1 MEDEVVDSKRATPA
15 RRKNFDQPQVNHG
28 GRATLAVVEPGTNR
42 PYWRFV
48 LSRVSENSPRMRII
62 WHVLAVVNAAVWF
75 GAGLFLTVV
84 VGPNFFSPAVTDL
97 VGRQNAG
104 LIAQSV
110 LAKYFVLQGVCTV
123 VALALQLRPDA
134 DSTRARRSRWGL
146 AVALA
151 LVCVGGFWLQPKLV
165 ELNRQR
171 YAITTSAEE
180 RPILARQFGMWH
192 GVSQVGNLL
201 VLIGAFAHLVIL
213 AHGPQAGRSCDSAK
227 PNP

>member
-1 MEDEVVDSKRATPA
+1 MP
-15 RRKNFDQPQVNHG
+15 
-28 GRATLAVVEPGTNR
+28 AVVIPRTR
-42 PYWRFV
+42 PPDWPPYWRFV
-48 LSRVSENSPRMRII
+48 LSRVSEKSLPMRII

-110 LAKYFVLQGVCTV
+110 LAK
-123 VALALQLRPDA
+123 
-134 DSTRARRSRWGL
+134 
-146 AVALA
+146 
-151 LVCVGGFWLQPKLV
+151 LV

-180 RPILARQFGMWH
+180 RPILARQFGMLH

-201 VLIGAFAHLVIL
+201 VLIGALAHLVIL
-213 AHGPQAGRSCDSAK
+213 AHGPQAGRSCDSTK

>member
-1 MEDEVVDSKRATPA
+1 
-15 RRKNFDQPQVNHG
+15 
-28 GRATLAVVEPGTNR
+28 
-42 PYWRFV
+42 
-48 LSRVSENSPRMRII
+48 MRII

-123 VALALQLRPDA
+123 VALALQLRSGTGGSA
-134 DSTRARRSRWGL
+134 LARRSRWGL
-146 AVALA
+146 AVVLA

-171 YAITTSAEE
+171 YAATTSAEE
-180 RPILARQFGMWH
+180 RTVLARQFGMWH

-213 AHGPQAGRSCDSAK
+213 AHGPQAGRSCDSVK
-227 PNP
+227 PNL

>member
-1 MEDEVVDSKRATPA
+1 MP
-15 RRKNFDQPQVNHG
+15 
-28 GRATLAVVEPGTNR
+28 AVVVPGTR
-42 PYWRFV
+42 PPDWRFV
-48 LSRVSENSPRMRII
+48 LSSVSEKSPRMRII
-62 WHVLAVVNAAVWF
+62 WHVLAVVNASVWF

-123 VALALQLRPDA
+123 VALALQLRSGA
-134 DSTRARRSRWGL
+134 AGSALARRSRWGL
-146 AVALA
+146 VAILA

-171 YAITTSAEE
+171 YATTTSTED
-180 RPILARQFGMWH
+180 RTVLARHFGMWH

-201 VLIGAFAHLVIL
+201 VLIGALAHLVIL
-213 AHGPQAGRSCDSAK
+213 AHGPQVERSCESVK

>member
-1 MEDEVVDSKRATPA
+1 MAPD
-15 RRKNFDQPQVNHG
+15 
-28 GRATLAVVEPGTNR
+28 
-42 PYWRFV
+42 WRFV
-48 LSRVSENSPRMRII
+48 LGRVSEKSPRMRII

-110 LAKYFVLQGVCTV
+110 LAKYFVLQGVCTA
-123 VALALQLRPDA
+123 VALALQLRSVTGGSA
-134 DSTRARRSRWGL
+134 LARRSRWGL
-146 AVALA
+146 AVVLA

-171 YAITTSAEE
+171 YATTTSTEE
-180 RPILARQFGMWH
+180 RAVLARQFGMWH

-201 VLIGAFAHLVIL
+201 VLIGALAHLVIL
-213 AHGPQAGRSCDSAK
+213 AHGPQAGRSCDSTK

>member
-1 MEDEVVDSKRATPA
+1 MAPD
-15 RRKNFDQPQVNHG
+15 
-28 GRATLAVVEPGTNR
+28 
-42 PYWRFV
+42 WRFV
-48 LSRVSENSPRMRII
+48 LSRVSEKSPRMRII

-110 LAKYFVLQGVCTV
+110 LAKYFVLQGVCTL
-123 VALALQLRPDA
+123 VALALHLRSVTGGSA
-134 DSTRARRSRWGL
+134 LARRSRWGL
-146 AVALA
+146 AVVLA

-171 YAITTSAEE
+171 YATTTSTEE
-180 RPILARQFGMWH
+180 RAVLARQFGMWH

-201 VLIGAFAHLVIL
+201 VLIGALAHLVIL
-213 AHGPQAGRSCDSAK
+213 AHGPQAGRSCDSVK

>member
-1 MEDEVVDSKRATPA
+1 MP
-15 RRKNFDQPQVNHG
+15 
-28 GRATLAVVEPGTNR
+28 AVVVPGTR
-42 PYWRFV
+42 PPDWRFV
-48 LSRVSENSPRMRII
+48 LSSVSEKSPRMRII
-62 WHVLAVVNAAVWF
+62 WHVLAVVNASVWF

-110 LAKYFVLQGVCTV
+110 LAKYFVLQVVCSG
-123 VALALQLRPDA
+123 VALALQLRSGTGGSA
-134 DSTRARRSRWGL
+134 LARRSRWGL
-146 AVALA
+146 AVVLM

-171 YAITTSAEE
+171 YATTTSTEE
-180 RPILARQFGMWH
+180 RSVLARQFGMWH
-192 GVSQVGNLL
+192 GVSQMGNLL
-201 VLIGAFAHLVIL
+201 VLIGALAHLVIL
-213 AHGPQAGRSCDSAK
+213 AHGPQAGRSCESVK

>member
-1 MEDEVVDSKRATPA
+1 
-15 RRKNFDQPQVNHG
+15 
-28 GRATLAVVEPGTNR
+28 
-42 PYWRFV
+42 
-48 LSRVSENSPRMRII
+48 MRII

-104 LIAQSV
+104 LIAQSL

-123 VALALQLRPDA
+123 VALALQLRPDG
-134 DSTRARRSRWGL
+134 DSARVRRSRWGL
-146 AVALA
+146 AVVLT

-171 YAITTSAEE
+171 YAATTSAEE
-180 RPILARQFGMWH
+180 RSILARQFGMWH

-213 AHGPQAGRSCDSAK
+213 AHGPQAGRPCDSAK
-227 PNP
+227 SNP

>member
-1 MEDEVVDSKRATPA
+1 
-15 RRKNFDQPQVNHG
+15 
-28 GRATLAVVEPGTNR
+28 
-42 PYWRFV
+42 
-48 LSRVSENSPRMRII
+48 MRIL

-75 GAGLFLTVV
+75 GAGLFLTAV

-110 LAKYFVLQGVCTV
+110 LAKYFVLQWICTV
-123 VALALQLRPDA
+123 LALALQLRSGGATPV
-134 DSTRARRSRWGL
+134 ARRSRWGL
-146 AVALA
+146 VAILV

-171 YAITTSAEE
+171 YAATTSAED
-180 RPILARQFGMWH
+180 RAVLARQFGMWH

-201 VLIGAFAHLVIL
+201 VLIGAFGHLLIL
-213 AHGPQAGRSCDSAK
+213 AHGPSAAANPRLRSD
-227 PNP
+227 P

>member
-1 MEDEVVDSKRATPA
+1 
-15 RRKNFDQPQVNHG
+15 
-28 GRATLAVVEPGTNR
+28 
-42 PYWRFV
+42 
-48 LSRVSENSPRMRII
+48 MRII

-123 VALALQLRPDA
+123 VALALQLRSVTGGSA
-134 DSTRARRSRWGL
+134 LARRSRWGL
-146 AVALA
+146 AVVLA

-192 GVSQVGNLL
+192 GVSQMGNLL
-201 VLIGAFAHLVIL
+201 VLIGALAHLVIL
-213 AHGPQAGRSCDSAK
+213 AHGPQAGRSCDSTK

>member
-1 MEDEVVDSKRATPA
+1 MP
-15 RRKNFDQPQVNHG
+15 
-28 GRATLAVVEPGTNR
+28 AVVVPGTR
-42 PYWRFV
+42 PPDWRFV
-48 LSRVSENSPRMRII
+48 LSSVSEKSPRMRII
-62 WHVLAVVNAAVWF
+62 WHVLAVVNASVWF

-110 LAKYFVLQGVCTV
+110 LAKYFVLQVVCSG
-123 VALALQLRPDA
+123 VALALQLRSGTGGSA
-134 DSTRARRSRWGL
+134 LARRSRWGL
-146 AVALA
+146 AVVLV

-171 YAITTSAEE
+171 YATTTSTEE
-180 RPILARQFGMWH
+180 RSVLARQFGMWH
-192 GVSQVGNLL
+192 GVSQMGNLL
-201 VLIGAFAHLVIL
+201 VLIGALAHLVIL
-213 AHGPQAGRSCDSAK
+213 AHGPQAGRSCESVK

>member
-1 MEDEVVDSKRATPA
+1 MPTSLKVTRDVVPRLRLWSWNEGTKGMITGLGVA
-15 RRKNFDQPQVNHG
+15 RVHD
-28 GRATLAVVEPGTNR
+28 
-42 PYWRFV
+42 WRFV
-48 LSRVSENSPRMRII
+48 LGSVSEKSPPMRIL

-75 GAGLFLTVV
+75 GAGLFLTAV

-110 LAKYFVLQGVCTV
+110 LAKYFVLQWVCAV
-123 VALALQLRPDA
+123 LALVLQWR
-134 DSTRARRSRWGL
+134 SGGGGRWARGSRWGL
-146 AVALA
+146 MAVLA

-171 YAITTSAEE
+171 YAAGTASAE
-180 RPILARQFGMWH
+180 RTVLARQFGMWH
-192 GVSQVGNLL
+192 GVSQVGNLM
-201 VLIGAFAHLVIL
+201 VLIGAFAHLLIL
-213 AHGPQAGRSCDSAK
+213 AHGPQATRSCDSQK

>member
-1 MEDEVVDSKRATPA
+1 MP
-15 RRKNFDQPQVNHG
+15 
-28 GRATLAVVEPGTNR
+28 AVVIPRTR
-42 PYWRFV
+42 PPDWPPYWRFV
-48 LSRVSENSPRMRII
+48 LSRVSEKSLRMRII

-110 LAKYFVLQGVCTV
+110 LAKYFVLQGVCTL
-123 VALALQLRPDA
+123 VALALQLRSVTGGSA
-134 DSTRARRSRWGL
+134 LARRSRWGL
-146 AVALA
+146 AVVLM

-192 GVSQVGNLL
+192 GVSQMGNLL
-201 VLIGAFAHLVIL
+201 VLIGALAHLVIL
-213 AHGPQAGRSCDSAK
+213 AHGPQAGRSCDSVK

>member
-1 MEDEVVDSKRATPA
+1 MAPD
-15 RRKNFDQPQVNHG
+15 
-28 GRATLAVVEPGTNR
+28 
-42 PYWRFV
+42 WRFV
-48 LSRVSENSPRMRII
+48 LGRVSEKSPRMRII

-110 LAKYFVLQGVCTV
+110 LAKYFVLQGVCTA
-123 VALALQLRPDA
+123 VALALQLRSVTGGSA
-134 DSTRARRSRWGL
+134 LARRSRWGL
-146 AVALA
+146 AVVLM

-171 YAITTSAEE
+171 YATTTSTEE
-180 RPILARQFGMWH
+180 RAVLARQFGMWH

-201 VLIGAFAHLVIL
+201 VLIGALAHLVIL
-213 AHGPQAGRSCDSAK
+213 AHGPQAGRSCDSVK